1 MSFYIYQSAVRDEK
15 EKNASFCIHVMV
27 CGGGGGDFSVS
38 FKRKSTRA
46 IFFPQYYVH
55 INVEFYI
62 HACMCW
68 RKKEKLDRADQ

>member
-1 MSFYIYQSAVRDEK
+1 
-15 EKNASFCIHVMV
+15 MV
-27 CGGGGGDFSVS
+27 CDGDDFSVS